1 MAVAPSYYS
10 RLSIYSFSLVLSTHQ
25 SCDQHIEEDHDHNII
40 LPVVG
45 YLVGVDVVGE
55 CSSISYIVGTT
66 IVVVVIIVVDVVIV
80 LLLLLL
86 LFSTRTVYYQEY
98 SPTYSVRRGCAN
110 GYSGPFP
117 GFPYCSR
124 KYLTLCFYKYCSTN

>member
-25 SCDQHIEEDHDHNII
+25 SCDQHIEEDHDQKVI

-45 YLVGVDVVGE
+45 LRVGEDVVGE

-66 IVVVVIIVVDVVIV
+66 IVVVVVVV
-80 LLLLLL
+80 LLLLL
-86 LFSTRTVYYQEY
+86 LFSTRTVYYREY
-98 SPTYSVRRGCAN
+98 SPTYSMRRGCAN
-110 GYSGPFP
+110 GYSGPFS

-124 KYLTLCFYKYCSTN
+124 KYLILWL